1 MVESLARDKRK
12 KPELADLP
20 EWPRLMSA
28 THAGAYLGIHEM
40 TFQQG
45 VGSIWPEPMRIG
57 RRKLWD
63 RAALDRSVEAL
74 AAAGASE
81 VA

>member
-1 MVESLARDKRK
+1 MEDRTRDKRK

-20 EWPRLMSA
+20 EWPRLLSA

-45 VGSIWPEPMRIG
+45 VGSIWPEPVRVG

-63 RAALDRSVEAL
+63 RAALDQAVERL
-74 AAAGASE
+74 GANQPGE